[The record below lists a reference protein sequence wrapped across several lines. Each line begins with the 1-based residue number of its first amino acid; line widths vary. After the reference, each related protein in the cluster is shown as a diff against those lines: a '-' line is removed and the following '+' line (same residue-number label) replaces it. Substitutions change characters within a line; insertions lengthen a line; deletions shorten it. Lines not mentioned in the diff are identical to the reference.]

1 MEYLAIRK
9 VFHMGTV
16 SPSMGPIPDLA
27 GPTYY
32 TAFKYG
38 EVFTESRQ
46 KLSQVPV
53 HRRFLLYD
61 GIQS

>member
-9 VFHMGTV
+9 VFHMGTD

-32 TAFKYG
+32 IALKYG

-46 KLSQVPV
+46 KLSQVAV
-53 HRRFLLYD
+53 HRRVFLYD
-61 GIQS
+61 GLQS